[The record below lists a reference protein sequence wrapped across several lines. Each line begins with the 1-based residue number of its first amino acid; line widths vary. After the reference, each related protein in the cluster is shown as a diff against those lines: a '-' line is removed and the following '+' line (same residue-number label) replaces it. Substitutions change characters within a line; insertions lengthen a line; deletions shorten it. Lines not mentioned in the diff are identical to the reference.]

1 MNINSNCFCLRI
13 YRFYES
19 IFLTRYLIQFLSRP
33 VKIVGVCLP
42 PRPYDFTGFPVSSG
56 NTPRTSGSF
65 PAAGTITR
73 PAAGSGRNPG
83 RQSGHD
89 PDDRHDRKLSTPD
102 RLDDRTFSTPLQ
114 DTAGAAPYFSRHRR
128 NNPLPNIFYI
138 IHIRTPEKTYTFDTC
153 TGRKLTGKNLHLTG
167 KNLHP
172 RPEKTYTL
180 TGKNLHP

>member
-1 MNINSNCFCLRI
+1 MQRHNSKRKAPPTPSTIRHLPVFYPPNQPSQPCILHLNIYRNCFCLRI

-89 PDDRHDRKLSTPD
+89 PDDRKK
-102 RLDDRTFSTPLQ
+102 STPLPPGRPKIFYTFAGHGRRGALFFKAQTKRYNTGDFLHNCHQ
-114 DTAGAAPYFSRHRR
+114 DTV
-128 NNPLPNIFYI
+128 
-138 IHIRTPEKTYTFDTC
+138 
-153 TGRKLTGKNLHLTG
+153 KNLHL
-167 KNLHP
+167 
-172 RPEKTYTL
+172 
-180 TGKNLHP
+180 